1 MKLLS
6 ILRRARIPL
15 RGRLRSFHGDYHLAK
30 RSPPPGDS
38 QRPRPQSPMKQT
50 KQRPLRAKH
59 ERPAPVVLV
68 RSERRSW
75 IALAV
80 TAFGALL
87 VRYFKSV
94 RERSHTTRP
103 R

>member
-1 MKLLS
+1 
-6 ILRRARIPL
+6 
-15 RGRLRSFHGDYHLAK
+15 
-30 RSPPPGDS
+30 
-38 QRPRPQSPMKQT
+38 MKQT
-50 KQRPLRAKH
+50 KQRAVRVKPD
-59 ERPAPVVLV
+59 RPASVVLV

>member
-1 MKLLS
+1 MKLPS
-6 ILRRARIPL
+6 ILRRARI
-15 RGRLRSFHGDYHLAK
+15 
-30 RSPPPGDS
+30 
-38 QRPRPQSPMKQT
+38 QSSMKQT
-50 KQRPLRAKH
+50 KQRRIRAKQ

-87 VRYFKSV
+87 VRYFKPV
-94 RERSHTTRP
+94 RERSHTTRT